1 MKYLL
6 MALVFLFG
14 LLQPFQ
20 AGMNA
25 RMGAAL
31 GDRFQ
36 AGFINGF
43 TNVLLLLVVLLVLF
57 RGLPSPALLRD
68 APWWAFLAGAIGA
81 GIVVVQLSSAP
92 ILGAAV
98 MVALFVAGQVA
109 GSVLVDGFGLV
120 GYPRNPPSGLRLLAL
135 GLILGGV
142 VLATISVVSP
152 DPGRKSGIAPSEA
165 GERSE
170 RS

>member
-1 MKYLL
+1 MKIIL

-25 RMGAAL
+25 RMGEVL

-43 TNVLLLLVVLLVLF
+43 TNVLLLSLVLLLF
-57 RGLPSPALLRD
+57 WRGFPSISLLKL
-68 APWWAFLAGAIGA
+68 APWWAYCAGAIGA

-98 MVALFVAGQVA
+98 MVALFVAGQVG
-109 GSVLVDGFGLV
+109 GSVLVDTLGLV
-120 GYPRNPPSGLRLLAL
+120 GYPQRMPSMIRLLAL
-135 GLILGGV
+135 AMILGGV
-142 VLATISVVSP
+142 VLATFSMRSAP
-152 DPGRKSGIAPSEA
+152 SADDPGSGADTTVRDS
-165 GERSE
+165 
-170 RS
+170 

>member
-1 MKYLL
+1 MKILL

-25 RMGAAL
+25 RMGQAL

-43 TNVLLLLVVLLVLF
+43 TNVLLLSLVLLLF
-57 RGLPSPALLRD
+57 WRGFPSPALLKQ
-68 APWWAFLAGAIGA
+68 APWWAFCAGAIGA

-98 MVALFVAGQVA
+98 MVALFVAGQVG
-109 GSVLVDGFGLV
+109 GSVLVDSLGLV
-120 GYPRNPPSGLRLLAL
+120 GYPQRMPSLMRLLAL
-135 GLILGGV
+135 ALILGGV
-142 VLATISVVSP
+142 VLATFSIGSTPAS
-152 DPGRKSGIAPSEA
+152 DASGSETRDGA
-165 GERSE
+165 KDT
-170 RS
+170 

>member
-1 MKYLL
+1 MKIIL

-25 RMGAAL
+25 RMGEVL

-43 TNVLLLLVVLLVLF
+43 TNVLLLSLVLLLF
-57 RGLPSPALLRD
+57 WRGFPSIPLLKQ
-68 APWWAFLAGAIGA
+68 APWWAYCAGAIGA

-98 MVALFVAGQVA
+98 MVALFVAGQVG
-109 GSVLVDGFGLV
+109 GSVLVDTLGLV
-120 GYPRNPPSGLRLLAL
+120 GYPQRMPSMLRLLAL
-135 GLILGGV
+135 AMILGGV
-142 VLATISVVSP
+142 VLATFSM
-152 DPGRKSGIAPSEA
+152 
-165 GERSE
+165 RSE
-170 RS
+170 PSGGESGSGTDTSVHDS